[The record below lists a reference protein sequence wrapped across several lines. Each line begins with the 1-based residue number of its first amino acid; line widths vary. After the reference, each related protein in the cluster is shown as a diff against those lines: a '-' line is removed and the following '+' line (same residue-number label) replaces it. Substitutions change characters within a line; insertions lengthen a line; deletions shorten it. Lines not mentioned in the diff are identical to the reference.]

1 MRASLSLLQSPI
13 FRFSIYMHDP
23 YHDRDIGGEKKNLV
37 IERKIVFK
45 ISILKY
51 ALVCI
56 VYFFSFFFFFLFNT
70 ILQF

>member
-23 YHDRDIGGEKKNLV
+23 YHDRDIEGKKKSRDRK
-37 IERKIVFK
+37 RKIV
-45 ISILKY
+45 SILKY